1 MTQQWLIPIDDS
13 DSALLPITWVIN
25 NLSAWREMPHI
36 HLLNVQP
43 NLPRDIGRF
52 INADTLREFHLESG
66 MKALAPALAQLKAA
80 GLIAESHVLVGEAA
94 PTITQ
99 FAEDNHCTQILL
111 GTRGHSGFKGTLLGS
126 VAMKLVQ
133 LSKVPV
139 LLVR

>member
-1 MTQQWLIPIDDS
+1 MIL
-13 DSALLPITWVIN
+13 SALLPITWVIK

-52 INADTLREFHLESG
+52 ISADTLREFHLESG
-66 MKALAPALAQLKAA
+66 TKALAPALAQLAAA

-111 GTRGHSGFKGTLLGS
+111 GTRGHSGLKGTLLGS

-133 LSKVPV
+133 LSKIPV